1 MLKRFKIR
9 DCNQTPV
16 SFAYLPTLIKA
27 TEDDIYTLMAIK
39 TGLALQTCCSCC
51 TLCCEKGMLQ
61 VHGPHWSLR
70 LPGHHCTLAYHG
82 SWKRCYQ
89 YLIIRVLRSKLGYSL
104 NPTTKFVLFFGS
116 SSCLF
121 TVLFNQ
127 SEIRKR

>member
-61 VHGPHWSLR
+61 VHGPH
-70 LPGHHCTLAYHG
+70 
-82 SWKRCYQ
+82 
-89 YLIIRVLRSKLGYSL
+89 
-104 NPTTKFVLFFGS
+104 
-116 SSCLF
+116 
-121 TVLFNQ
+121 
-127 SEIRKR
+127 